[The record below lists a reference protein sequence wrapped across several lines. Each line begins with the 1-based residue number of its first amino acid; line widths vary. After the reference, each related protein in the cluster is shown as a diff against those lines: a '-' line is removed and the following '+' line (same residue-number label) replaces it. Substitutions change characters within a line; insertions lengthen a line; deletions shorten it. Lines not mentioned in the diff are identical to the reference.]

1 MARKGNW
8 NECEIC
14 GKINKTMGNDGG
26 KSMSEVD
33 ILEIEI
39 ITDEQIEK
47 LEKTK
52 GLLTEIKQLKDEI
65 FGKQEND

>member
-1 MARKGNW
+1 
-8 NECEIC
+8 
-14 GKINKTMGNDGG
+14 
-26 KSMSEVD
+26 MSEVD
-33 ILEIEI
+33 ALEIEI